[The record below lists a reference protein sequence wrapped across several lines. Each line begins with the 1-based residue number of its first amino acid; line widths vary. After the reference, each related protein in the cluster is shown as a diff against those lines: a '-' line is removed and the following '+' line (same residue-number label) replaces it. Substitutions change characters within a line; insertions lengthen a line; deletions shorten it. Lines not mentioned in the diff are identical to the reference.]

1 MLVSPLRYPG
11 SKYPLISYFTKL
23 IEDNFLTGCH
33 FYEPYAGGAS
43 MSLGLISRDAV
54 SRVTLMEKDPLLHAF
69 WHCVINEN
77 DKLCR
82 EIQRMTVDMRQWVDH
97 RKFLHPQA
105 KSRYCTL
112 TLAKACLFLNRAN
125 FSGILDAG
133 PIGGKTQRS
142 EYTIDCRF
150 NRGRIIASIR
160 AIAPFARRMRVLHGD
175 AVPYLKQQ
183 RMRIAKEY
191 SLVYID
197 PPYYQQGKKLYR
209 HHYVSE
215 QHQALAAFLDA
226 APFSWVVS
234 YDNHPFIKQTFK
246 GQKIVPIQLNYAVK
260 QSRRADEL
268 LISNIPLPVPVY
280 EPSSPKYPNSLVV
293 TA

>member
-11 SKYPLISYFTKL
+11 SKYPLVGYFAKL
-23 IEDNFLTGCH
+23 IDDNCLGGCH

-43 MSLGLISRDAV
+43 MSLGLLSQEAV
-54 SRVTLMEKDPLLHAF
+54 SRVTLMEKDPLLYAF
-69 WHCVINEN
+69 WHSVIHQNE
-77 DKLCR
+77 KLCR
-82 EIQRMTVDMRQWVDH
+82 EVQRMTIDMKQWAEH
-97 RKFLHPQA
+97 QKFLHPQA
-105 KSRYCTL
+105 KRYCTM

-125 FSGILDAG
+125 FSGILNAG
-133 PIGGKTQRS
+133 PIGGKTQSS
-142 EYTIDCRF
+142 EYAVDCRF
-150 NRGRIIASIR
+150 NRDRIVSQIR
-160 AIAPFARRMRVLHGD
+160 SIAPFAKNMRIFHGD

-183 RMRIAKEY
+183 RMNIAKQCA
-191 SLVYID
+191 LVYID

-209 HHYVSE
+209 HHYVAE

-234 YDNHPFIKQTFK
+234 YDNHPFIKRTFK
-246 GQKIVPIQLNYAVK
+246 GQKIVPIKLNYAVK

-268 LISNIPLPVPVY
+268 LISNIPLP
-280 EPSSPKYPNSLVV
+280 EPIYGPASPKYPHSLVL